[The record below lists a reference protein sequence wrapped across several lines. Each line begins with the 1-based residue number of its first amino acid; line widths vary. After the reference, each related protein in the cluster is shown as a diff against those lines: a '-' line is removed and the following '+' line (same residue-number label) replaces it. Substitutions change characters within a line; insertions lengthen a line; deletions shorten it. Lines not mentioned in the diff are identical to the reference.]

1 MNHDQIQPDPMEV
14 ALGRLEAAEQAGVFH
29 KTDVDAARLL
39 RSDNHVTQID
49 FARRVKRILPFAA
62 AAMLV
67 AGVWGTMW
75 NTELGR
81 LRTQKLAMMEND
93 CDGSFLKC
101 FQGLRNSESVCRTYD
116 YDRDGDVDLADYGT
130 YQMSC
135 DGPVAM
141 R

>member
-1 MNHDQIQPDPMEV
+1 MSHDQFHPDPMEA
-14 ALGRLEAAEQAGVFH
+14 ALGRLETAERAGVFH
-29 KTDVDAARLL
+29 RTDVDVATLL
-39 RSDNHVTQID
+39 RSANDLAPIS
-49 FARRVKRILPFAA
+49 FARRIKRVLPFAA
-62 AAMLV
+62 AAVLV

-75 NTELGR
+75 DTELNR
-81 LRTQKLAMMEND
+81 LRTQKLAMVEND
-93 CDGSFLKC
+93 CDGSFLTC
-101 FQGLRNSESVCRTYD
+101 FQGLRSSQSVCRTYD